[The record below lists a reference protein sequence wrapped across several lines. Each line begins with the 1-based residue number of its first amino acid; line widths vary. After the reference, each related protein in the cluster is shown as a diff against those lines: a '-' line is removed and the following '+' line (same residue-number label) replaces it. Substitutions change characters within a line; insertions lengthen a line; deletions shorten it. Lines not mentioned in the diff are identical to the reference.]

1 MFIFHIFNKSVGVM
15 TLVGVVSSAAITSQL
30 PTLVFKSQIWRL
42 ISKASSVEHSKLKTS
57 SSTQK
62 KYFEHSVVDQTRA
75 GSLKIKNK
83 IILLYYNTI
92 ILRCQ
97 CSMPI
102 RYPIM

>member
-15 TLVGVVSSAAITSQL
+15 TLVGVVSSIAVTSQL

-75 GSLKIKNK
+75 GSLKK
-83 IILLYYNTI
+83 ILYYNTI

-102 RYPIM
+102 AY